1 MSEDDEQ
8 QPFPHPAGFATIL
21 RIAFDHFWA
30 NFTTLAA
37 LFCAVHLFLTLI
49 PFVFF
54 FEIPDSTQLSLFL
67 LLQILLPVSLGS
79 VALAVGSGYIANDI
93 AGRDDVTPGSVWR
106 SLGVLRRETF
116 MAAFLAAVIA
126 LLAALLLGFYGLFL
140 LPLFYGPPLVAQ
152 TIAIERVSM
161 RSALRRAKEVAART
175 VLRVFVYLL
184 NVSLGI
190 GVIAF
195 VVVGTLIELTDQA
208 PETATAIVLAVIQGI
223 VLGLL
228 IAYLACVQT
237 VLYLSLRAE
246 KESYDLPALQQDLAA
261 AAPPNGPALGEPTQG

>member
-1 MSEDDEQ
+1 MNEDDEQ
-8 QPFPHPAGFATIL
+8 QSFPHPAGFATIL
-21 RIAFDHFWA
+21 RIAFEHFRA
-30 NFTTLAA
+30 NFTTLAG
-37 LFCAVHLFLTLI
+37 LFCAVHLFLTLL

-79 VALAVGSGYIANDI
+79 VALAAGSGFIANVI

-106 SLGVLRRETF
+106 SLGAVRRETF
-116 MAAFLAAVIA
+116 LAALLAAVIA

-152 TIAIERVSM
+152 AIAIERVSM
-161 RSALRRAKEVAART
+161 RTALRRAKEVAGRT
-175 VLRVFVYLL
+175 FLRVFVYLL

-195 VVVGTLIELTDQA
+195 MVVGTLIELTRQA
-208 PETATAIVLAVIQGI
+208 PETPTAIVLAVVQGI

-237 VLYLSLRAE
+237 VMYLSLRAE
-246 KESYDLPALQQDLAA
+246 KESYDLPALQEDLARFG
-261 AAPPNGPALGEPTQG
+261 PPTGPALGEPSQG